1 MGGFMQKPV
10 ILLIDDEIGYAK
22 VIQDALQPY
31 GIEVLIATNAT
42 EALLLYQQVN
52 PSMILLDVMMP
63 EIDGLTLLRWLREHS
78 DQRRIPIHVV
88 SAKSTPADQK
98 AALKAGAD
106 GFLAKPFTFEE
117 LRNLILAHLPV
128 SETGQTPSHPGN
140 GH

>member
-1 MGGFMQKPV
+1 MPRPV
-10 ILLIDDEIGYAK
+10 ILLIDDEIGYAR
-22 VIQDALQPY
+22 VVQEALQPL
-31 GIEVLIATNAT
+31 GLDVLIATNAT

-78 DQRRIPIHVV
+78 DQTRIPIHVV

-106 GFLAKPFTFEE
+106 GFLAKPFTFDE
-117 LRNLILAHLPV
+117 LRQVILAHLPLPPQG
-128 SETGQTPSHPGN
+128 SPDQTAQGN
-140 GH
+140 

>member
-1 MGGFMQKPV
+1 MQRPV
-10 ILLIDDEIGYAK
+10 VLLIDDEIGYAK
-22 VIQDALQPY
+22 VIQDALQPL

-98 AALKAGAD
+98 AAIKAGAD

-117 LRNLILAHLPV
+117 LRHLIIEHLHLPPV
-128 SETGQTPSHPGN
+128 TATGQAPGGPGN
-140 GH
+140 GQ

>member
-1 MGGFMQKPV
+1 MPKPV
-10 ILLIDDEIGYAK
+10 ILLIDDEIGYAR
-22 VIQDALQPY
+22 VVQDALQPL
-31 GIEVLIATNAT
+31 GLDVLIATNAT

-78 DQRRIPIHVV
+78 QQSKIPIHVV

-106 GFLAKPFTFEE
+106 GFLAKPFTFDE
-117 LRNLILAHLPV
+117 LRQLILAHLPV
-128 SETGQTPSHPGN
+128 PPEGSAGQGPQRA
-140 GH
+140 

>member
-1 MGGFMQKPV
+1 MGGIMPKPV
-10 ILLIDDEIGYAK
+10 ILLIDDEIGYAR
-22 VIQDALQPY
+22 VVQDALQPL
-31 GIEVLIATNAT
+31 GLDVLIATNAT

-78 DQRRIPIHVV
+78 QQSKIPIHVV

-106 GFLAKPFTFEE
+106 GFLAKPFTFDE
-117 LRNLILAHLPV
+117 LRQLILAHLPV
-128 SETGQTPSHPGN
+128 PPEGSAGQGPQRA
-140 GH
+140 

>member
-1 MGGFMQKPV
+1 MPRPV
-10 ILLIDDEIGYAK
+10 ILLIDDEIGYAR
-22 VIQDALQPY
+22 VVQEALQPM
-31 GIEVLIATNAT
+31 GLEVLIATNAT

-78 DQRRIPIHVV
+78 EQKRIPIHVV

-106 GFLAKPFTFEE
+106 GFLAKPFTFDE
-117 LRNLILAHLPV
+117 LRQLILAHLPA
-128 SETGQTPSHPGN
+128 SDAGQAADDRGN

>member
-1 MGGFMQKPV
+1 MGGIMPRPV
-10 ILLIDDEIGYAK
+10 ILLIDDEIGYAR
-22 VIQDALQPY
+22 VVQEALQPL
-31 GIEVLIATNAT
+31 GLEILIATNAT

-78 DQRRIPIHVV
+78 EQKRIPIHVV

-106 GFLAKPFTFEE
+106 GFLAKPFTFDE
-117 LRNLILAHLPV
+117 LRQLILAHLPLPPEG
-128 SETGQTPSHPGN
+128 STDQPAQ

>member
-1 MGGFMQKPV
+1 MQKPV

-22 VIQDALQPY
+22 VIQDALQPL
-31 GIEVLIATNAT
+31 GIEVMIATNAT

-78 DQRRIPIHVV
+78 EQKRIPIHVV

-106 GFLAKPFTFEE
+106 GFLAKPFTFDE
-117 LRNLILAHLPV
+117 LRHLILEALPI
-128 SETGQTPSHPGN
+128 PPPADAPRAD
-140 GH
+140 

>member
-1 MGGFMQKPV
+1 MQRPV
-10 ILLIDDEIGYAK
+10 VLLIDDEIGYAK
-22 VIQDALQPY
+22 VIQDALQPL

-98 AALKAGAD
+98 AAIKAGAD

-117 LRNLILAHLPV
+117 LRHLIIEHLHLPPV
-128 SETGQTPSHPGN
+128 TATGQTPGGPGN
-140 GH
+140 GQ

>member
-1 MGGFMQKPV
+1 MPRPV
-10 ILLIDDEIGYAK
+10 ILLIDDEIGYAR
-22 VIQDALQPY
+22 VVQEALQPL
-31 GIEVLIATNAT
+31 GLDVLIATNAT

-78 DQRRIPIHVV
+78 DQTRIPIHVV

-106 GFLAKPFTFEE
+106 GFLAKPFTFDE
-117 LRNLILAHLPV
+117 LRQVILAHLPLPPQG
-128 SETGQTPSHPGN
+128 SPDQTA
-140 GH
+140 

>member
-1 MGGFMQKPV
+1 MGGIMPRPV
-10 ILLIDDEIGYAK
+10 ILLIDDEIGYAR
-22 VIQDALQPY
+22 VVQEALQPL
-31 GIEVLIATNAT
+31 GLEVLIATNAT

-78 DQRRIPIHVV
+78 EQKRIPIHVV

-106 GFLAKPFTFEE
+106 GFLAKPFTFDE
-117 LRNLILAHLPV
+117 LRQLILAHLPPPPEG
-128 SETGQTPSHPGN
+128 SPGQTAQEN
-140 GH
+140 

>member
-1 MGGFMQKPV
+1 MPRPV
-10 ILLIDDEIGYAK
+10 ILLIDDEIGYAR
-22 VIQDALQPY
+22 VVQEALQPM
-31 GIEVLIATNAT
+31 GLEVLIATNAT

-78 DQRRIPIHVV
+78 EQKRIPIHVV

-106 GFLAKPFTFEE
+106 GFLAKPFTFDE
-117 LRNLILAHLPV
+117 LRQLILAHLPA
-128 SETGQTPSHPGN
+128 SDAGQASDDRGN